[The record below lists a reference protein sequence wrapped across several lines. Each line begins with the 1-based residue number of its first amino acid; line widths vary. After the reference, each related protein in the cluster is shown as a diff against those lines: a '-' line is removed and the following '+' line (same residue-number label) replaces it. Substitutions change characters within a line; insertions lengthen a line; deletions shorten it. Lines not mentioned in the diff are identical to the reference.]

1 MFSSVQLRLSHLR
14 KIRHIVINQP
24 SMGINQYLMAII
36 NSILLG
42 RAKGSIG
49 NVSFS
54 TQKGRVIARQKPSIV
69 ANPRTQAQLD
79 QRAKLSAVNVAWYM
93 IGNVIKSGITQ
104 LVGLGSQFNTY
115 VSKNADVF
123 AGKDFTKESF
133 KTLDL
138 LKSYASIG
146 AYPKIPFTK
155 VAEDVNTIKVT
166 FNKNIF
172 GMYAKVG
179 DILKVVVGKALSS
192 EQSYSEVVVTQAM
205 LDAVE
210 PSAEFHDLDLQGPSH
225 TIGALWLESADGKT
239 SSTSQFEVIDEIV

>member
-1 MFSSVQLRLSHLR
+1 
-14 KIRHIVINQP
+14 
-24 SMGINQYLMAII
+24 MAII
-36 NSILLG
+36 NSIILG

-79 QRAKLSAVNVAWYM
+79 QRAKVSAVNVAWYM

-123 AGKDFTKESF
+123 AGKEFTKDSF

-138 LKSYASIG
+138 VGSYASIG
-146 AYPKIPFTK
+146 ATPKLPYNK
-155 VAEDVNTIKVT
+155 VAEDFNTLKVS
-166 FNKNIF
+166 FNKNTF
-172 GMYAKVG
+172 AMYAKVG
-179 DILKVVVGKALSS
+179 DILKVVVGKGLAS
-192 EQSYSEVVVTQAM
+192 EQSYGELAVTQAM
-205 LDAVE
+205 LDQVE
-210 PSAEFHDLDLQGPSH
+210 PTAEFQDLDLQGEGD

-239 SSTSQFEVIDEIV
+239 SSTSQFEVI

>member
-1 MFSSVQLRLSHLR
+1 
-14 KIRHIVINQP
+14 
-24 SMGINQYLMAII
+24 MAII
-36 NSILLG
+36 NSIILG

-79 QRAKLSAVNVAWYM
+79 QRAKVSAVNVAWYM

-123 AGKDFTKESF
+123 AGKDFTKETF
-133 KTLDL
+133 KTFDL
-138 LKSYASIG
+138 LGSYASIG
-146 AYPKIPFTK
+146 ANSKLPYTK
-155 VAEDVNTIKVT
+155 VNEE
-166 FNKNIF
+166 FNVLEVKFPKSFF

-179 DILKVVVGKALSS
+179 DILKVVVGKESSS
-192 EQSYSEVVVTQAM
+192 EQSYGEVTVTQAM
-205 LDAVE
+205 LDQAV
-210 PSAEFHDLDLQGPSH
+210 PTAEFQDLDLQGNGD

-239 SSTSQFEVIDEIV
+239 SSTSQFEVI

>member
-1 MFSSVQLRLSHLR
+1 
-14 KIRHIVINQP
+14 
-24 SMGINQYLMAII
+24 MAII

-42 RAKGSIG
+42 RAKGSVG

-79 QRAKLSAVNVAWYM
+79 QRAKVSAVNVAWYM

-115 VSKNADVF
+115 VSKNANVF
-123 AGKDFTKESF
+123 AGKEFTKESF

-138 LKSYASIG
+138 LGSYASIG
-146 AYPKIPFTK
+146 ATPKLPFVK
-155 VAEDVNTIKVT
+155 VAEGVYTLEVS

-179 DILKVVVGKALSS
+179 DILKIVVGKGLSS
-192 EQSYSEVVVTQAM
+192 EQSYGEVAVTQAM
-205 LDAVE
+205 LDQAE
-210 PSAEFHDLDLQGPSH
+210 PTAEFQDLDLQGNGD

-239 SSTSQFEVIDEIV
+239 SSTSQFEVI

>member
-1 MFSSVQLRLSHLR
+1 
-14 KIRHIVINQP
+14 
-24 SMGINQYLMAII
+24 MAVI
-36 NSILLG
+36 NSIILG

-79 QRAKLSAVNVAWYM
+79 QRAKVSAVNVAWYM
-93 IGNVIKSGITQ
+93 IGNVVKSGITQ

-115 VSKNADVF
+115 VSKNANVF
-123 AGKDFTKESF
+123 AGTEFTKESF
-133 KTLDL
+133 RTLDL
-138 LKSYASIG
+138 LGSYASIG
-146 AYPKIPFTK
+146 ATPKLTFNK
-155 VAEDVNTIKVT
+155 VAEDVNTLEVS

-179 DILKVVVGKALSS
+179 DILKVVVGKGLAS
-192 EQSYSEVVVTQAM
+192 EQSYGEVAVTQTM
-205 LDAVE
+205 LDAVV
-210 PSAEFHDLDLQGPSH
+210 PSAEFQDLDLQGNGD

-239 SSTSQFEVIDEIV
+239 SSTSQFEVI

>member
-1 MFSSVQLRLSHLR
+1 
-14 KIRHIVINQP
+14 
-24 SMGINQYLMAII
+24 MAVI

-79 QRAKLSAVNVAWYM
+79 QRAKVSAVNVAWFM

-115 VSKNADVF
+115 VSKNANVF
-123 AGKDFTKESF
+123 AGKDFTKETF

-138 LKSYASIG
+138 LDSYASIG
-146 AYPKIPFTK
+146 ATPKLPFNK
-155 VAEDVNTIKVT
+155 IAEDFNTLKVS

-179 DILKVVVGKALSS
+179 DILKVVVGKGLAS
-192 EQSYSEVVVTQAM
+192 EQSYGEVAVTQEM
-205 LDAVE
+205 LDQVE
-210 PSAEFHDLDLQGPSH
+210 PTAEFQDLDLQGRGD

-239 SSTSQFEVIDEIV
+239 SSTSKFEVI

>member
-1 MFSSVQLRLSHLR
+1 
-14 KIRHIVINQP
+14 
-24 SMGINQYLMAII
+24 MAII

-79 QRAKLSAVNVAWYM
+79 QRAKVSAVNVAWYM

-104 LVGLGSQFNTY
+104 LVGFGSQFNTY
-115 VSKNADVF
+115 VSKNANVF
-123 AGKDFTKESF
+123 AGKDFTKETF
-133 KTLDL
+133 KTMDL
-138 LKSYASIG
+138 TGSYASIG
-146 AYPKIPFTK
+146 ATPKIPFVK
-155 VAEDVNTIKVT
+155 VAEDVNTLEVS

-179 DILKVVVGKALSS
+179 DILKVVVGKGLSS
-192 EQSYSEVVVTQAM
+192 DQSYGEVAVTQAM
-205 LDAVE
+205 LD
-210 PSAEFHDLDLQGPSH
+210 SGCGLIKD
-225 TIGALWLESADGKT
+225 
-239 SSTSQFEVIDEIV
+239 

>member
-1 MFSSVQLRLSHLR
+1 
-14 KIRHIVINQP
+14 
-24 SMGINQYLMAII
+24 MAII

-79 QRAKLSAVNVAWYM
+79 QRAKVSAVNVAWYM

-115 VSKNADVF
+115 VSKNADAF
-123 AGKDFTKESF
+123 AGKVFTKETF
-133 KTLDL
+133 KTMDL
-138 LKSYASIG
+138 TGSYASIG
-146 AYPKIPFTK
+146 AVPKIPFVK
-155 VAEDVNTIKVT
+155 VAEDVNTLEVS

-179 DILKVVVGKALSS
+179 DVLKVVVGKGLAS
-192 EQSYSEVVVTQAM
+192 EQSYGEIPVTQAI
-205 LDAVE
+205 LDDLAPAVV
-210 PSAEFHDLDLQGPSH
+210 FQDLDLQGSGD
-225 TIGALWLESADGKT
+225 TIAALWLESADGKT
-239 SSTSQFEVIDEIV
+239 SSTSQFEVI

>member
-1 MFSSVQLRLSHLR
+1 
-14 KIRHIVINQP
+14 
-24 SMGINQYLMAII
+24 MAII
-36 NSILLG
+36 NSIILG

-79 QRAKLSAVNVAWYM
+79 QRAKVSAVNVAWYM

-104 LVGLGSQFNTY
+104 LVGFGSQFNTY
-115 VSKNADVF
+115 VSKNANVF
-123 AGKDFTKESF
+123 AGKVFTKDSF
-133 KTLDL
+133 KTMDL
-138 LKSYASIG
+138 LGSYASIG
-146 AYPKIPFTK
+146 STPKLPFAT
-155 VAEDVNTIKVT
+155 VAQDIYTLEVS

-179 DILKVVVGKALSS
+179 DILKVVVGKGLAS
-192 EQSYSEVVVTQAM
+192 EQSYGEVTVTQEM
-205 LDAVE
+205 LDQIE
-210 PSAEFHDLDLQGPSH
+210 PSAVFQDLDLQGNGD

-239 SSTSQFEVIDEIV
+239 SSTSQFEVI

>member
-1 MFSSVQLRLSHLR
+1 
-14 KIRHIVINQP
+14 
-24 SMGINQYLMAII
+24 MAII
-36 NSILLG
+36 NSIILG

-79 QRAKLSAVNVAWYM
+79 QRAKVSAVNVAWYM

-123 AGKDFTKESF
+123 AGKEFTKDSF

-138 LKSYASIG
+138 VGSYASIG
-146 AYPKIPFTK
+146 ATPKLPYNK
-155 VAEDVNTIKVT
+155 VAEDFNTLKVS

-179 DILKVVVGKALSS
+179 DILKVVVGKGLAS
-192 EQSYSEVVVTQAM
+192 EQSYGEVAVTQAM
-205 LDAVE
+205 LDQVE
-210 PSAEFHDLDLQGPSH
+210 PTAEFQDLDLQGNGD

-239 SSTSQFEVIDEIV
+239 SSTSQFEVI

>member
-1 MFSSVQLRLSHLR
+1 
-14 KIRHIVINQP
+14 
-24 SMGINQYLMAII
+24 MAII

-79 QRAKLSAVNVAWYM
+79 QRAKVSAVNVAWYM

-115 VSKNADVF
+115 VSKNANVF
-123 AGKDFTKESF
+123 AGKNFTKESF

-138 LKSYASIG
+138 LGSYASIG
-146 AYPKIPFTK
+146 ATPKIPFVK
-155 VAEDVNTIKVT
+155 VDEDFNTLVVT
-166 FNKNIF
+166 FPKNIF

-179 DILKVVVGKALSS
+179 DILKVVVGKGLSY
-192 EQSYSEVVVTQAM
+192 EQSYSEVAVTQAM
-205 LDAVE
+205 LDRAD
-210 PSAEFHDLDLQGPSH
+210 PTAEFPDLDLQGNGD

-239 SSTSQFEVIDEIV
+239 SSTSQFEVI

>member
-1 MFSSVQLRLSHLR
+1 
-14 KIRHIVINQP
+14 
-24 SMGINQYLMAII
+24 MAII
-36 NSILLG
+36 NSIILG

-69 ANPRTQAQLD
+69 ANPRTQAQLG
-79 QRAKLSAVNVAWYM
+79 QRAKVSAVNVAWYM

-123 AGKDFTKESF
+123 AGKDLTKESF

-138 LKSYASIG
+138 LGSYASIG
-146 AYPKIPFTK
+146 ATPKLPFAK
-155 VAEDVNTIKVT
+155 VAEDVHSLEVS

-179 DILKVVVGKALSS
+179 DILKVVVGKGLAS
-192 EQSYSEVVVTQAM
+192 EQSYGEVAVNQAM
-205 LDAVE
+205 LDQAV
-210 PSAEFHDLDLQGPSH
+210 PTAEFQDLDLQGNGD
-225 TIGALWLESADGKT
+225 TIATLWLESADGKT
-239 SSTSQFEVIDEIV
+239 SSTSQFEVI